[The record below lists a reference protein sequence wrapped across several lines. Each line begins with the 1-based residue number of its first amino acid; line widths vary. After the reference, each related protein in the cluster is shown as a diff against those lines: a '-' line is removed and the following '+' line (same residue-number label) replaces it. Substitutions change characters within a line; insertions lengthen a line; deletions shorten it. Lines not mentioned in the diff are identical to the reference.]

1 MKEIEV
7 KILNVNRSKI
17 IESLSRLRAEKIFD
31 GRIETL
37 FFDFED
43 GRIAKAKNV
52 MRLRKE
58 EEKAVLTFKRILGNE
73 AAKVA
78 EEYEVEIS
86 NMENMKK
93 ILESLGLSICES
105 MQKHRVSYKV
115 EDLRFDLDKYE
126 GEYDY
131 IPELLEIEA
140 KGIEVIHK
148 YARYLGFS
156 INDCLPWSTQ
166 EVVDYYSKQRPNKET
181 Y

>member
-7 KILNVNRSKI
+7 KILNVNRRKI
-17 IESLSRLRAEKIFD
+17 IETLSHLRAKKIFD
-31 GRIETL
+31 GMIETF

-43 GRIAKAKNV
+43 GSIAKARNV
-52 MRLRKE
+52 MRLRRE
-58 EEKAVLTFKRILGNE
+58 EEKVVLTFKRILGNE
-73 AAKVA
+73 SAKVA
-78 EEYEVEIS
+78 EEYEVEVS

-93 ILESLGLSICES
+93 ILESLGLSITES
-105 MQKHRVSYKV
+105 MQKHRISYKFENV
-115 EDLRFDLDKYE
+115 RFDVDKYE

-140 KGIEVIHK
+140 TDIKAIHE

-166 EVVDYYSKQRPNKET
+166 ELVDYYSKQKPKKT